1 MNLPSICCSSTCE
14 NIGRLGILGD
24 LHLGGVEHDST
35 NSSLSML
42 RGTKAPTNKRSVD
55 PSSIPLPSQR
65 PQGNLNVCPV
75 TSFLTT
81 TCSTIHFGDNP
92 VLSCPIRNVD
102 NTPKF
107 LC

>member
-1 MNLPSICCSSTCE
+1 MCCKSTCD
-14 NIGRLGILGD
+14 NTGRRGILGD
-24 LHLGGVEHDST
+24 LHLGGVEHVST
-35 NSSLSML
+35 NSSLSIL
-42 RGTKAPTNKRSVD
+42 RGTKAPTNNRSVD

-81 TCSTIHFGDNP
+81 ICSTIHFGDNP
-92 VLSCPIRNVD
+92 VLSCPIRKVD